1 MHTDGKTHFIFA
13 VDFIKLNFS
22 KDEPLIIWIKI
33 ERLKKRENLVL
44 FVFATDQHLYLIS
57 FLCFL
62 IMCEPFK
69 IICNIMA
76 LKLSG

>member
-22 KDEPLIIWIKI
+22 KDEPLIMDQNRKIKK
-33 ERLKKRENLVL
+33 ERKVL

-62 IMCEPFK
+62 IMCEP
-69 IICNIMA
+69 
-76 LKLSG
+76 